1 MKNLLPTFLA
11 AALAHAC
18 ATAPAPKPEPA
29 MTEKKPPEPERAAA
43 LLSESPESFAK
54 TCAEGLARARADI
67 EALRKA
73 PKGEVRVL
81 ELYDDATTLTANL
94 GMRSSLG
101 KETHPSEPFRSAA
114 EKCEQD
120 VEAFSVE
127 LAQDKGVY
135 EALASLDQ
143 STLDP
148 ATAHWLFKTLREFRR
163 AGVDRDDATR
173 ARVKA
178 LNEELVKIGQTFS
191 KNIRDDVRT
200 EHFTAAELEGL
211 PKDWLE
217 AHKPG
222 ADGKIAV
229 TSNTPD
235 YLPVMT
241 YAKKASTRERVW
253 RAYRNRGYPK
263 NVEVLNNML
272 ARRYELATLLGYE
285 SWAAYATE
293 NKMAKTPKVVA
304 EFIDKGAGAAL
315 TRAKADLATLLA
327 RKKKDDPKATAIEP
341 WEQDYYEDR
350 VKAEQLGFDSQVLRD
365 YFEYDAVKRG
375 VMGITGKLFSVR
387 FDKVEGAKTWHQAVE
402 VYELVDE
409 KSGETLGR
417 IHLDMHPREG
427 KYKHAA
433 EFGMTVGRKGKT
445 APEAALVCNFA
456 PPGGLLQH
464 SEVETFFHEFGHLLH
479 EIFAGHQRWGGIS
492 GIRTEWDFVEVPSM
506 LLQEWPLDAK
516 TVALFGKHHKTGEPI
531 PPALL
536 EKLRAAREFGAGLY
550 TRRQFFLSA
559 VSLAYHDRKPGFDSS
574 KLLKELQDK
583 YLPFRREWAEGTHF
597 ELSFGHLE
605 GYSAA
610 YYTYL
615 WSTVIA
621 KDLLTK
627 FQGGMLDPMV
637 AGDYRKRI
645 LEPGGS
651 REAGKL
657 VEDFLGRPY
666 DFKAYEAWLSAGA
679 R

>member
-1 MKNLLPTFLA
+1 MKNLLLA
-11 AALAHAC
+11 TAAFALSC
-18 ATAPAPKPEPA
+18 ATAPAKKDEA
-29 MTEKKPPEPERAAA
+29 VMTAEKKPAEPERAAT
-43 LLSESPESFAK
+43 LLAGTAEAFAQQCTAGIATAK
-54 TCAEGLARARADI
+54 SQI

-73 PKGEVRVL
+73 PKGDAKIL

-101 KETHPSEPFRSAA
+101 KETHPNEAFRTAA

-120 VEAFSVE
+120 VEAFNVE
-127 LAQDKGVY
+127 LAQDKGIY
-135 EALASLDQ
+135 EALASMDQ
-143 STLDP
+143 TTMDP
-148 ATAHWLFKTLREFRR
+148 TTAFWVFKTLREFRR

-173 ARVKA
+173 AKVKA

-200 EHFTAAELEGL
+200 VHFTAAELDGL
-211 PKDWLE
+211 PADWLK
-217 AHKPG
+217 AHAAG

-241 YAKKASTRERVW
+241 YARKAATREKVW
-253 RAYRNRGYPK
+253 REYRNRGNPK
-263 NVEVLNNML
+263 NIEVLNTML
-272 ARRYELATLLGYE
+272 AKRHELANLLGYD
-285 SWAAYATE
+285 SWAAYSTE
-293 NKMAKTPKVVA
+293 NKMAKTAKTVA
-304 EFIDKGAGAAL
+304 DFIDKGAAAAL
-315 TRAKADLATLLA
+315 TRARADLATLLA
-327 RKKKDDPKATAIEP
+327 RKKKDEPKATAIEP

-365 YFEYDAVKRG
+365 YFEYQSVKDG
-375 VMGITGKLFSVR
+375 VMGITGKLFSVSFTPVKDAR
-387 FDKVEGAKTWHQAVE
+387 TWHSKVEVFDIT
-402 VYELVDE
+402 DN
-409 KSGETLGR
+409 KSGEVLGR

-433 EFGMTVGRKGKT
+433 EFGMTTGRSGKT
-445 APEAALVCNFA
+445 RPEAALVCNFA
-456 PPGGLLQH
+456 EPGGLLQH

-479 EIFAGHQRWGGIS
+479 EIFAGQQRWGGIS

-506 LLQEWPLDAK
+506 LLQEWPLDAR
-516 TVALFGKHHKTGEPI
+516 TVASFARHNKTGEPI
-531 PPALL
+531 PTALL
-536 EKLRAAREFGAGLY
+536 EKLRTAREFGAGLY
-550 TRRQFFLSA
+550 TRRQFFLAA

-583 YLPFRREWAEGTHF
+583 YLPFRKEWVEGTRF

-621 KDLLTK
+621 KDLLTR
-627 FQGGMLDPMV
+627 FQGGMLDPEV
-637 AGDYRKRI
+637 AGAYRKRV

-666 DFKAYEAWLSAGA
+666 DFKAYETWLNAGK
-679 R
+679 

>member
-1 MKNLLPTFLA
+1 MKLRLTAAILFAVSCASAPAKKDEPVTKTEVKAEPVRAATLLSGTPEAFA
-11 AALAHAC
+11 QAC
-18 ATAPAPKPEPA
+18 ADGIKD
-29 MTEKKPPEPERAAA
+29 
-43 LLSESPESFAK
+43 
-54 TCAEGLARARADI
+54 ARAQI

-73 PKGEVRVL
+73 PKGDPKIL
-81 ELYDDATTLTANL
+81 ELYDEATVSVGNL

-101 KETHPSEPFRSAA
+101 KEVHPNEAFRTAA

-120 VEAFSVE
+120 IEAFNVE

-135 EALASLDQ
+135 EALASIDQ
-143 STLDP
+143 SSLDP
-148 ATAHWLFKTLREFRR
+148 ATAHWVFKTLREFRR

-178 LNEELVKIGQTFS
+178 LNEELVKIGQNFS

-200 EHFTAAELEGL
+200 ASFTAAELDGL

-217 AHKPG
+217 SHKAG

-229 TSNTPD
+229 TTNTPD

-241 YAKKASTRERVW
+241 YAKKAATREKVW
-253 RAYRNRGYPK
+253 REYRNRGYPK
-263 NVEVLNNML
+263 NVEVLNTML
-272 ARRYELATLLGYE
+272 AKRYELATLLGYE
-285 SWAAYATE
+285 SWAGFATE
-293 NKMAKTPKVVA
+293 DKMAKTAKTVS
-304 EFIDKGAGAAL
+304 EFIDKGANAAL
-315 TRAKADLATLLA
+315 ARAQSDLATLLA
-327 RKKKDDPKATAIEP
+327 RKKKDDKKATTIEP

-365 YFEYDAVKRG
+365 YFEYASVKDG
-375 VMGITGKLFSVR
+375 VMSITGKLFSVS
-387 FDKVEGAKTWHQAVE
+387 FTPVKDAKTWHPAVE
-402 VYELVDE
+402 VFDVIDQ
-409 KSGETLGR
+409 KSGDVLGR

-433 EFGMTVGRKGKT
+433 EFGLTVGRSGKGR
-445 APEAALVCNFA
+445 PEAALVCNFA
-456 PPGGLLQH
+456 EAGGLLQH
-464 SEVETFFHEFGHLLH
+464 ADVETFFHEFGHLLH
-479 EIFAGHQRWGGIS
+479 EIFAGQQRWGGIS

-516 TVALFGKHHKTGEPI
+516 TVANFAKHHKTGEPI
-531 PPALL
+531 PAELL
-536 EKLRAAREFGAGLY
+536 TKLRAAREFGAGLY
-550 TRRQFFLSA
+550 TRRQFFLAA

-574 KLLKELQDK
+574 KLLRELQDK
-583 YLPFRREWAEGTHF
+583 YLPFRREWVDGTHF

-627 FQGGMLDPMV
+627 FQAGGMLDPVV
-637 AGDYRKRI
+637 AGDYKKRI

-666 DFKAYEAWLSAGA
+666 DFKAYETWLNAGK
-679 R
+679 